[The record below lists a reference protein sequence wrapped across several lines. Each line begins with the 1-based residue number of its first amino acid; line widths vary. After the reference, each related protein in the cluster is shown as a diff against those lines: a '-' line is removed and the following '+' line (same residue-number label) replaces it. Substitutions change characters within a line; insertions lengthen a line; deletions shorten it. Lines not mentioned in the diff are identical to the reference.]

1 MFKLVRDSE
10 LRINLFAR
18 QGTREMK
25 FNQGWG
31 GGGGIRIDASV
42 LKSPL
47 GIRPD
52 SKNAIRTPV
61 YERRYKTW
69 RNISRK

>member
-31 GGGGIRIDASV
+31 GEGDPYRRVRIEISA
-42 LKSPL
+42 
-47 GIRPD
+47 
-52 SKNAIRTPV
+52 
-61 YERRYKTW
+61 
-69 RNISRK
+69 RNQAGFEKCNPTARL